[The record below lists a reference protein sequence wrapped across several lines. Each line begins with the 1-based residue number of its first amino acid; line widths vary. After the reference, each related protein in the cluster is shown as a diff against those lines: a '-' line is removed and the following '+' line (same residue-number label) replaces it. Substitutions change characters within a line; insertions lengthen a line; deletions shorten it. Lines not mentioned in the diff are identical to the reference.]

1 MTPNARQ
8 ESKNNDETKQPTRE
22 NNSIADKRIVSL
34 SSFHSIADTFCNF
47 NHIHAQNFGV
57 ATRKLNVIFIIK
69 ILP

>member
-34 SSFHSIADTFCNF
+34 SSFHSIQTLFVTSTTYM
-47 NHIHAQNFGV
+47 H
-57 ATRKLNVIFIIK
+57 K
-69 ILP
+69 ILE